1 METEVMTMQ
10 FATFEAYEQAFD
22 KQWQENTQKASELVE
37 GFMKIG
43 YLLKLARDTDILNN
57 TGYTDYIDFARQKYD
72 IGKDVVSRYININN
86 TFSEG
91 GNSMILE
98 EKYRGFGY
106 AKLALMLTLP
116 AQIREEITPA
126 YSKSE
131 IQAIKD
137 EIEEEEKI
145 SDIEVVLE
153 GQKPEQYELSNLE
166 KILHQLFEDMPE
178 LFGSIYESCKGKT
191 DNQNALYE
199 ILAPA
204 GEKMYSVRISGVG
217 RFSVFVKED
226 GIKAVNVREGDK
238 EGFGWQEV
246 SNAMFNF
253 LNSGSSAK
261 EAWEG
266 IYEKPFPEKKTEVAP
281 VQQTAKQMPRK
292 ESKVQK
298 APKPEPKKPVQKKEP
313 IVQQEEE
320 DAKENEAESE
330 IVPVESESECT
341 KLPEVRR
348 DTVDIEPDEQR
359 STLPVQRQSRKELLE
374 NNIAELTEE
383 IHNNILRLT
392 EAVRDK
398 HWATAKLR
406 LRDIES
412 DVEQIEELEDEID
425 DLNDTSQM
433 RLEDYEQKEE

>member
-1 METEVMTMQ
+1 MNAEVMEVQ
-10 FATFEAYEQAFD
+10 FNTFEDYEQAFD

-98 EKYRGFGY
+98 ERYRGFGY

-153 GQKPEQYELSNLE
+153 GQKPEQYEMSNLE

-178 LFGSIYESCKGKT
+178 LFGLVYEGCKGKT
-191 DNQNALYE
+191 DREKIFYE
-199 ILAPA
+199 TLAPA

-238 EGFGWQEV
+238 EGFNWQEV
-246 SNAMFNF
+246 SNAMFGF

-266 IYEKPFPEKKTEVAP
+266 IYEKSFPEKKAEVAP
-281 VQQTAKQMPRK
+281 VQQKQAPRK

-298 APKPEPKKPVQKKEP
+298 APKPEPKKSIQKIES

-320 DAKENEAESE
+320 DGKENE
-330 IVPVESESECT
+330 VESEVIPVEPEGECT
-341 KLPEVRR
+341 EFSEAQR
-348 DTVDIEPDEQR
+348 DTADIEADEQH
-359 STLPVQRQSRKELLE
+359 STMSVQRQNRKEQLE
-374 NNIAELTEE
+374 DNIAELTEE
-383 IHNNILRLT
+383 IHNNISRLT

-406 LRDIES
+406 LRDVES
-412 DVEQIEELEDEID
+412 DIEQIEELEDEID